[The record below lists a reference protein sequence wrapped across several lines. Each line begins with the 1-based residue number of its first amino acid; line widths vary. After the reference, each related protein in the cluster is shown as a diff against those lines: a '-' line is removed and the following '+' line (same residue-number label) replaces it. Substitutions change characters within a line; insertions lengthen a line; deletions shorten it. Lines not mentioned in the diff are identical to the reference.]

1 MNIQMDFNDWALLFG
16 HFATLSLLS
25 IGGAVATLPDMHR
38 FLHTQQ
44 HWLTEVQFASSIA
57 LAQAAPGPNVL
68 FVALLGW
75 QVGLNAAGGV
85 AAGWH
90 AWPSALLG
98 VVVALS
104 AILLP
109 SSLLTY
115 GTTRWAHRNRQMLG
129 IRAFKQGLAPVVVA
143 LMLAT
148 GWLLSTPA
156 QGDRAAFMAD
166 QASWLA
172 HQPWVGWAITVVV
185 AVLVW
190 KTRLHL
196 LWMLAAG
203 ASLGAAGW
211 V

>member
-1 MNIQMDFNDWALLFG
+1 MTTVLSVGDWVSLFV

-25 IGGAVATLPDMHR
+25 IGGAITTVPDMHR
-38 FLHTQQ
+38 YLHDEQ
-44 HWLTEVQFASSIA
+44 HWLSELQFSSSIG

-75 QVGLNAAGGV
+75 QVGLNAGGGT
-85 AAGWH
+85 AAGWQ
-90 AWPSALLG
+90 AWPLAMAG
-98 VVVALS
+98 VTISMV

-115 GTTRWAHRNRQMLG
+115 GATRWVHRNRQLLG
-129 IRAFKQGLAPVVVA
+129 VRAFKQGLAPVVVS

-156 QGDRAAFMAD
+156 RGQPGGQPMA
-166 QASWLA
+166 WVLE
-172 HQPWVGWAITVVV
+172 QPWVGWALSLVV
-185 AVLVW
+185 ALLVW
-190 KTRLHL
+190 KTRIHL
-196 LWMLAAG
+196 LWMLG
-203 ASLGAAGW
+203 LGAALGAMGW

>member
-1 MNIQMDFNDWALLFG
+1 MITSLGLADWVALFL

-25 IGGAVATLPDMHR
+25 IGGAIATVPDMHR
-38 FLHTQQ
+38 FLHDER
-44 HWLTEVQFASSIA
+44 HWLSELQFSSSIA

-75 QVGLNAAGGV
+75 QVGLNAGGGV

-90 AWPSALLG
+90 AWPLALAG
-98 VVVALS
+98 VVVS
-104 AILLP
+104 MVAILLP

-115 GTTRWAHRNRQMLG
+115 GATRWVHRHQQRLWV
-129 IRAFKQGLAPVVVA
+129 RAFKQGLAPVVVA

-156 QGDRAAFMAD
+156 VTTDTVTALPA
-166 QASWLA
+166 WLGR
-172 HQPWVGWAITVVV
+172 QPWAAWALSLAV

-190 KTRLHL
+190 RTRIHL
-196 LWMLAAG
+196 LWMLAVGAG
-203 ASLGAAGW
+203 LGALGW
-211 V
+211 I